1 VGASGRRIAEYILS
15 PVSDASPSLLVAA
28 FVVWASACVGLAVM
42 FVRRA
47 PAVTLA
53 LSGSVLGA
61 IAGFL
66 VGNADG
72 PAEVPAYTAVGA
84 SIGLFTLGVLGTF
97 TTVPRGPARSLRR
110 AALVLLVVAPFAAAA
125 LTLLLQVACPLYTSG
140 KDSGFC
146 NYQRVDLL
154 GGWVSGV
161 IAAFLFDAVFV
172 AALLFVSGWQA
183 GSRSDTISNAERCA
197 VTASDRGSSSAAAS
211 A

>member
-1 VGASGRRIAEYILS
+1 
-15 PVSDASPSLLVAA
+15 LLVTA
-28 FVVWASACVGLAVM
+28 FAIWASACVGLATM

-84 SIGLFTLGVLGTF
+84 SIGLFTLGILGSF
-97 TTVPRGPARSLRR
+97 TTVPRGPSRSLRR
-110 AALVLLVVAPFAAAA
+110 TALVVLVAAPFAAAA
-125 LTLLLQVACPLYTSG
+125 LTLLLQVACPLYISG
-140 KDSGFC
+140 RNSGFC
-146 NYQRVDLL
+146 NYQGGDLL

-161 IAAFLFDAVFV
+161 IAAFLFDAIFV

-183 GSRSDTISNAERCA
+183 DSRSDAISA
-197 VTASDRGSSSAAAS
+197 VVEA
-211 A
+211 